1 MRRLLKFAAAGLVA
15 VAVLGGG
22 GFTGYWFLAAG
33 AAEAAIEDWV
43 ASQQSQ
49 GFETTTEGLAVS
61 GFPGNILIHI
71 DGISVAAPDQALDW
85 QWSAE
90 AIDAS
95 IDPKNPR
102 RIVVRIRGTQSLA
115 YGIGDDRVTVEIVG
129 QRMTVQL
136 DWKNNRG
143 VENLSLDAGGV
154 TLTNARG
161 DDPITVR
168 RFQFRANL
176 GPGGGLVPD
185 GTQMSVRFDN
195 LVLPAHTRGSLGNT
209 MDLIQANLEMRGA
222 LGNADLGIALAD
234 WRDARGAVLIHQSQ
248 VR

>member
-1 MRRLLKFAAAGLVA
+1 MRRIMMIVAAGLVA

-22 GFTGYWFLAAG
+22 GYAGYWYFAAG
-33 AAEAAIEDWV
+33 AARAAIEDWV
-43 ASQQSQ
+43 ASKHSQ
-49 GFETTTEGLAVS
+49 GFEATTEGLAVS
-61 GFPGNILIHI
+61 EFPGNILIHI
-71 DGISVAAPDQALDW
+71 DGIFVAAPDQALDW

-95 IDPKNPR
+95 IGPKNPR
-102 RIVVRIRGTQSLA
+102 RIVVRVRGTQTLA
-115 YGIGDDRVTVEIVG
+115 YGREDDRVTTEVVG
-129 QRMTVQL
+129 QRMIVQL
-136 DWKNNRG
+136 DLKNDWG
-143 VENLSLDAGGV
+143 LESVSLDAGGV
-154 TLTNARG
+154 TLTNARC

-195 LVLPAHTRGSLGNT
+195 LVLPAHTRGPLGNT

-234 WRDARGAVLIHQSQ
+234 
-248 VR
+248 

>member
-1 MRRLLKFAAAGLVA
+1 M
-15 VAVLGGG
+15 
-22 GFTGYWFLAAG
+22 
-33 AAEAAIEDWV
+33 
-43 ASQQSQ
+43 
-49 GFETTTEGLAVS
+49 S

-102 RIVVRIRGTQSLA
+102 RIVVRIRGTQTLA
-115 YGIGDDRVTVEIVG
+115 YGREDDRVTTEVVG
-129 QRMTVQL
+129 QRMTVQFDL
-136 DWKNNRG
+136 KNDWAL
-143 VENLSLDAGGV
+143 ESLSLDAGGV

-195 LVLPAHTRGSLGNT
+195 LVLPAHTRGPLGNT
-209 MDLIQANLEMRGA
+209 MDLIQANFEMRGA

-234 WRDARGAVLIHQSQ
+234 
-248 VR
+248 